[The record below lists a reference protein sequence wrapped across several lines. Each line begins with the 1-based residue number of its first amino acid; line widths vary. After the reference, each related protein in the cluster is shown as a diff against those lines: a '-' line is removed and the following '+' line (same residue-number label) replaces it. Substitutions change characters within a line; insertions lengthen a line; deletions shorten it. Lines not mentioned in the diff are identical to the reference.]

1 MGLKFKKAF
10 VKNFD
15 ILQMPEIKAFK
26 GLIYNPALPIEKLV
40 APPYDVISEKEQDEL
55 YKLHEYN
62 VVRLILWKCKAI
74 F

>member
-1 MGLKFKKAF
+1 
-10 VKNFD
+10 
-15 ILQMPEIKAFK
+15 MPEIKAFK